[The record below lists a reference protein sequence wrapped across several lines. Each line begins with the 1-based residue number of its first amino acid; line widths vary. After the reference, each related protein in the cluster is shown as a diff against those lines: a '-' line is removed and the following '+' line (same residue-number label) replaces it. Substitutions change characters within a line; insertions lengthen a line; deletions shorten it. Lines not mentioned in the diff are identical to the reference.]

1 MTFHYS
7 NCCILRVKTITA
19 RQTVANLHETKSSQ
33 TKLHTAFPY
42 KNNPSNFSSMHVR
55 ICVKGATNLQKTY
68 VYVVV
73 NFFISGNFCFSF
85 VFGYANEVETKEK

>member
-1 MTFHYS
+1 
-7 NCCILRVKTITA
+7 
-19 RQTVANLHETKSSQ
+19 
-33 TKLHTAFPY
+33 
-42 KNNPSNFSSMHVR
+42 MHVR

-85 VFGYANEVETKEK
+85 VFGYANEAETKEK